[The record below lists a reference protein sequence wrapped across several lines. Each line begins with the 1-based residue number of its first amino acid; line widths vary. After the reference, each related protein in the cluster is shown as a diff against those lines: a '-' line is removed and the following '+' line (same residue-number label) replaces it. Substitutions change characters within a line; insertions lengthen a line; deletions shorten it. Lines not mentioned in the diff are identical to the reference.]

1 MRASGRADDALRPVS
16 IEPGF
21 ARHAEGS
28 CLIRLGGTEVLCAA
42 SVEPR
47 VPGFLRGKGEGW
59 VTAEYGMLPRATH
72 KRGEREA
79 ARGRQSGRTQEIQRL
94 VGRALRAVVDRR
106 AMDGMTITV
115 DCDVLNADG
124 GTRCAA
130 ITGGYVAMALAL
142 RRLVALRVI
151 AASPLR
157 GQVAAVSC
165 GLSDGRAL
173 LDLDYGED
181 SGADADANFVL
192 TAAAGGHAAGIV
204 EVQASAERA
213 PFSDAQMDALMR
225 LARLGTAALHAAQ
238 AAALEAG

>member
-28 CLIRLGGTEVLCAA
+28 CLIRIGGTEVLCAA

-59 VTAEYGMLPRATH
+59 INAEYGMLPRATH
-72 KRGEREA
+72 RRGEREA

-94 VGRALRAVVDRR
+94 VAWALRAVVDRR
-106 AMDGMTITV
+106 AMGEMTITL

-130 ITGGYVAMALAL
+130 ITGGCVALALAL
-142 RRLVALRVI
+142 RRLVSLRVI

-157 GQVAAVSC
+157 GQVTAVSC
-165 GLSDGRAL
+165 GLCEGRAL
-173 LDLDYGED
+173 LDLDYGEG
-181 SGADADANFVL
+181 SGADADASFVL
-192 TAAAGGHAAGIV
+192 TAASGGQAAGIV

-213 PFSDAQMDALMR
+213 PFSDAQMEALMR
-225 LARLGTAALHAAQ
+225 LARLGTAGLHARQ
-238 AAALEAG
+238 SAALEAA

>member
-28 CLIRLGGTEVLCAA
+28 CLIRLGDTEVLCAA
-42 SVEPR
+42 TVEPR
-47 VPGFLRGKGEGW
+47 VPSFLRGKGEGW
-59 VTAEYGMLPRATH
+59 ITAEYGMLPRATH

-106 AMDGMTITV
+106 AMGEMTITL

-130 ITGGYVAMALAL
+130 ITGGYVALALAL
-142 RRLVALRVI
+142 RRLVALRVMGT
-151 AASPLR
+151 SPLR

-165 GLSDGRAL
+165 GLSEGRAL
-173 LDLDYGED
+173 LDLDYAED
-181 SGADADANFVL
+181 SGAEADANFVL
-192 TAAAGGHAAGIV
+192 TAADGERAAGIV
-204 EVQASAERA
+204 EVQASAEGT
-213 PFSDAQMDALMR
+213 PFDDAQMAELMR
-225 LARLGTAALHAAQ
+225 LARLGTARLHAAQ
-238 AAALEAG
+238 HAALDAA